1 MDISRSVVVVLLGDC
16 IDSFFFLYSTTV
28 QVQFSSKTW
37 ENKNILFHQT
47 LSSKLIHK
55 YIEIKIRNHSKNY
68 QNNRRE
74 R

>member
-1 MDISRSVVVVLLGDC
+1 MWFNWETVSILFFF
-16 IDSFFFLYSTTV
+16 FFFLYSTTV

-37 ENKNILFHQT
+37 ENKNIVFHQT

-55 YIEIKIRNHSKNY
+55 YIEIKIRNHSKND

>member
-1 MDISRSVVVVLLGDC
+1 MLLWFNWETVS
-16 IDSFFFLYSTTV
+16 ILFFFFFLYSTTV

-37 ENKNILFHQT
+37 ENKNIVFHQT

-55 YIEIKIRNHSKNY
+55 YIEIKIRNHSKND